1 MRSSFILL
9 FATAI
14 AVRLPLPKSP
24 RARILKAELTEAWL
38 EESKAG
44 LVQMLRE
51 NHPWVEQSRAV
62 FTMLAANAP
71 PPTEGEWVSGDYV
84 VRSSAIIADALESAG
99 GDESKLLDGAPV
111 SLSVSESGELALELS
126 LDCGVDIRA
135 TGTIERRT
143 IPNSWGI
150 LTVTI
155 DDVDMQMSVRGSSR
169 SALAEALNT
178 CETIL
183 RPSLPDGDA
192 PFVATLRPLF
202 VDNDLMLLR
211 EMSRPKGREVLMLV
225 LSRATAARGEATAL
239 AATKQQQQQ
248 QTVISPPTPQKPP
261 RVNRD
266 EWIPTEEEEERRAEE
281 EGRKT
286 AEREAATERLKQSTR
301 DTLNIWSLGPRAQA
315 LSSWPDAS
323 EKLQP
328 VVTEGVK
335 WLLNGTLLLGPY
347 PFARSFKGARPSY
360 ELLSRL
366 ISIGVCGP
374 TTIMRFSTAMHH
386 SL

>member
-1 MRSSFILL
+1 MRS
-9 FATAI
+9 
-14 AVRLPLPKSP
+14 
-24 RARILKAELTEAWL
+24 
-38 EESKAG
+38 
-44 LVQMLRE
+44 
-51 NHPWVEQSRAV
+51 
-62 FTMLAANAP
+62 
-71 PPTEGEWVSGDYV
+71 
-84 VRSSAIIADALESAG
+84 
-99 GDESKLLDGAPV
+99 
-111 SLSVSESGELALELS
+111 
-126 LDCGVDIRA
+126 
-135 TGTIERRT
+135 
-143 IPNSWGI
+143 
-150 LTVTI
+150 
-155 DDVDMQMSVRGSSR
+155 
-169 SALAEALNT
+169 
-178 CETIL
+178 
-183 RPSLPDGDA
+183 SLPDGDA

-211 EMSRPKGREVLMLV
+211 EMSRPKGGGIDAGPVTRNRRDEARQQHQRQQSSSSS
-225 LSRATAARGEATAL
+225 SRQSSRHQHRKSHLASIATSGSQLRRRRGE
-239 AATKQQQQQ
+239 
-248 QTVISPPTPQKPP
+248 
-261 RVNRD
+261 RGG
-266 EWIPTEEEEERRAEE
+266 
-281 EGRKT
+281 GRKT

-374 TTIMRFSTAMHH
+374 TTIMRFSTATHH